1 MPVAAKAFF
10 TVTAGII
17 SGEPIPEHTRQWCYT
32 SLDQELDRNDAE
44 RFLRM
49 REQATA
55 YANLLMNPAFV
66 NWVSLEFI
74 WV

>member
-1 MPVAAKAFF
+1 VPVAAKAFF
-10 TVTAGII
+10 TVTAGLIP
-17 SGEPIPEHTRQWCYT
+17 GEPIPEHTRLWSYT
-32 SLDQELDRNDAE
+32 SLDHELDRNDAE

-66 NWVSLEFI
+66 NWVRLDFL